1 VPAVNVT
8 EHLPPDNVQLVGL
21 TEPRVVGDTEKFTV
35 PVGVLA
41 PAPLL
46 SANVAVHVVDPP
58 TLTEEGVQATVVL
71 VVRRVAV
78 TVPLVA
84 PLLELPAWTAS
95 LAV

>member
-1 VPAVNVT
+1 
-8 EHLPPDNVQLVGL
+8 
-21 TEPRVVGDTEKFTV
+21 
-35 PVGVLA
+35 
-41 PAPLL
+41 
-46 SANVAVHVVDPP
+46 
-58 TLTEEGVQATVVL
+58 VQATVVL